1 MAAEGLK
8 NFKEVV
14 QNKAFRINPKDRKI
28 FEEGDMQSFFGLSED
43 DLIEFI
49 MYDSS
54 ENQLPQKGFG
64 RVRYIP
70 LTTSNINNY
79 FLLAEGTTMT
89 RNNLPSEFFIDV
101 ERLIK
106 EAGFTNGV
114 FKTQISY

>member
-54 ENQLPQKGFG
+54 ENQ
-64 RVRYIP
+64 
-70 LTTSNINNY
+70 
-79 FLLAEGTTMT
+79 
-89 RNNLPSEFFIDV
+89 
-101 ERLIK
+101 
-106 EAGFTNGV
+106 
-114 FKTQISY
+114 